1 MVPISKNVL
10 RKKHY
15 AFLALPIALSFS
27 LIPLSVQASCSRS
40 DIDHYLE
47 KGFTPSQITSI
58 CGAQGISVTQDEQQA
73 PAQQSTTP
81 PVQPVQPV
89 QQQEA
94 DGNFLVDV
102 IEGYDTSLTSD
113 ALSYT
118 VKRCYEVGEEDLFGF
133 APEICPEIRYTLHLE
148 GMKIVDTG
156 RKYFLFGPPVVV
168 LNGQVRREI
177 LTSLQD
183 VTSQQKDIL
192 HKEIDTG
199 DNVVLPIQ
207 QGSSMERV
215 QTELHKILR

>member
-1 MVPISKNVL
+1 MVPISKKVL

-27 LIPLSVQASCSRS
+27 LIPLSVQAICSRS

-58 CGAQGISVTQDEQQA
+58 CGAQDISVTQDEQQS
-73 PAQQSTTP
+73 PAQQSTT
-81 PVQPVQPV
+81 QSVQPV

-94 DGNFLVDV
+94 DRNFLVDV
-102 IEGYDTSLTSD
+102 IDGYDTSLTAD

-148 GMKIVDTG
+148 GMKIVDTE
-156 RKYFLFGPPVVV
+156 RKYFLFGPPMII

-183 VTSQQKDIL
+183 LTSQQKDIL

-199 DNVVLPIQ
+199 DNIVLPIQ
-207 QGSSMERV
+207 QGSSIERV